1 MTTDPQADAPA
12 RTVVLRREWP
22 DPVDDVWSAL
32 TESERTARWIG
43 TYTGAGRAGGRGEDA
58 GTASSTGPVPP
69 GHPASSPRQ
78 VEFTMTGEVDA
89 GGDVA
94 PPVTVTIVECDPP
107 RRLVLDIP
115 EGEGPPWRVAVTL
128 TEEAGRTVLLF
139 EQRVVEGVA
148 PADVEAGWNWYLD
161 RLGAALHNGPM
172 PAWTDY
178 TREQETR

>member
-1 MTTDPQADAPA
+1 MTTDLQADHDG

-22 DPVDDVWSAL
+22 DPIDDVWSAL

-43 TYTGAGRAGGRGEDA
+43 TWTGRGEEA
-58 GTASSTGPVPP
+58 GVST
-69 GHPASSPRQ
+69 

-89 GGDVA
+89 GGEVA

-128 TEEAGRTVLLF
+128 SEERDRTVLLF
-139 EQRVVEGVA
+139 EQRVVGDLST
-148 PADVEAGWNWYLD
+148 ADVHAGWNWYLD
-161 RLGAALHNGPM
+161 RLGAALHGEPM
-172 PAWTDY
+172 PSWTAY
-178 TREQETR
+178 APAG